1 MQRFYQ
7 ENSMIRNFYYRHPG
21 LFESV
26 LFGFLF
32 AMFNLYS
39 VLAKHGGDYTD
50 VWLAIPSMLI
60 YFLLNLQRYRY
71 IKEDYQKR
79 VKMGG

>member
-21 LFESV
+21 LFESM
-26 LFGFLF
+26 LFGFMF
-32 AMFNLYS
+32 AMFNLSYC
-39 VLAKHGGDYTD
+39 LAKHDTSYTD
-50 VWLAIPSMLI
+50 VWLAIPSTLI

-71 IKEDYQKR
+71 IKHDHQKQT
-79 VKMGG
+79 KMAG